1 MSRIKSDVMHRI
13 AQLNGVS
20 SLSEAA
26 QTKKDLTKIAEKI
39 ADETVRAINKQT
51 PSSVKDMPGP
61 YARQF
66 TLEEVIRILKD
77 LV

>member
-39 ADETVRAINKQT
+39 ADETARAINKQT
-51 PSSVKDMPGP
+51 PSSVKDMP